1 MADTSRTAAAE
12 EDALESREPAGYR
25 HSDASVKERILRQL
39 ALEKGL
45 DASSIMVE
53 LQDCEVTLNGSV
65 RCYADMQRAEA
76 LACAIEGVKLVRN
89 GLTSVEPP
97 PQGHA
102 ERRRSARDRRRW
114 RGTRAVDICRYPP
127 RRQSAGNL
135 APVLHLRAAAGA
147 AGNS

>member
-1 MADTSRTAAAE
+1 MADTSRTATAE
-12 EDALESREPAGYR
+12 EDALEAREPAGYR

-45 DASSIMVE
+45 DASNVTVE
-53 LQDCEVTLNGSV
+53 VQDCEVRLNGSV

-97 PQGHA
+97 PQAVAGGPA
-102 ERRRSARDRRRW
+102 GTASKMGKPGYER
-114 RGTRAVDICRYPP
+114 
-127 RRQSAGNL
+127 
-135 APVLHLRAAAGA
+135 
-147 AGNS
+147 